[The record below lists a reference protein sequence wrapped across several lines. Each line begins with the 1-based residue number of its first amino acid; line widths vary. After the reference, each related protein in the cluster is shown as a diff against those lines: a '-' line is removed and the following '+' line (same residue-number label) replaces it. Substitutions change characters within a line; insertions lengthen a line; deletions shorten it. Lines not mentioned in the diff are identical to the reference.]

1 MDRISPAMM
10 TRAPFLIGLA
20 FTLAGTLVAGTAAAE
35 PVLRPN
41 VVVDGPV
48 IHLGDLFSD
57 AGARSGE
64 VVAQAPA
71 PGAKVVYDAAWLTAR
86 AREQELI
93 WDPRS
98 RFDQTTVERASQ
110 AINADAIALE
120 LRRELGDRLPTG
132 GVEIVLDNPGIRLF
146 VPALGSATVAVDG
159 LTYDPRNGR
168 IAAYVS
174 TPDANAERIHIAGRV
189 FRLIDVPVLTRN
201 VAPGEAIAAGDI
213 QTVSLRA
220 ERLNQNYVGNAS
232 DLIGRTPKRSIRPG
246 EPVRP
251 SDIQVPLVVHR
262 NDLVTVV
269 LQTSTI
275 MLTTQATALQDGAVG
290 QAIRVSNTRSKK
302 TLDATVTGPGN
313 VVLAIP
319 TSLASR

>member
-1 MDRISPAMM
+1 MDRIGLAMM

-20 FTLAGTLVAGTAAAE
+20 FTLVAGIAAAE

-57 AGARSGE
+57 AGARSGQ

-71 PGAKVVYDAAWLTAR
+71 PGTKVVYDAAWLTAR

-120 LRRELGDRLPTG
+120 LRRELGGRLPTG
-132 GVEIVLDNPGIRLF
+132 AVEIALDNPGIRLF
-146 VPALGSATVAVDG
+146 VPASGSTTVAVDG

-174 TPDANAERIHIAGRV
+174 VPDADANAERVHIGGRV

-220 ERLNQNYVGNAS
+220 ERLNQNYVGNVS

-262 NDLVTVV
+262 NDLVTVT
-269 LQTSTI
+269 LQSATI
-275 MLTTQATALQDGAVG
+275 MLTAQATALEDGAVG
-290 QAIRVSNTRSKK
+290 QAIRVNNTRSKK

-313 VVLAIP
+313 VALAIP

>member
-1 MDRISPAMM
+1 MDRIGLAMM

-20 FTLAGTLVAGTAAAE
+20 FTLVAGTAAAE

-71 PGAKVVYDAAWLTAR
+71 PGTKVVYDAAWLTAR

-132 GVEIVLDNPGIRLF
+132 AVEIALDNPGIRLF
-146 VPALGSATVAVDG
+146 VPASGSTTVAVDG

-174 TPDANAERIHIAGRV
+174 VPDADANAERVHIGGRV

-220 ERLNQNYVGNAS
+220 ERLNQNYVGNVS

-262 NDLVTVV
+262 NDLVTVT
-269 LQTSTI
+269 LQTATI
-275 MLTTQATALQDGAVG
+275 MLTAQATALEDGAVG
-290 QAIRVSNTRSKK
+290 QAIRVNNTRSKK

-313 VVLAIP
+313 VALAIP